1 MKCVICNSSI
11 IEKKQVEEEVRD
23 GDNVVLIPIE
33 VLVCKQCGER
43 YYTRQIMKKLEEIE
57 EKIKEKKI
65 YLKEVGRVLKSFI
78 T

>member
-23 GDNVVLIPIE
+23 GDNVVLISIE
-33 VLVCKQCGER
+33 VLVCRQCGER

-65 YLKEVGRVLKSFI
+65 PLKEVGRVLKSFI

>member
-33 VLVCKQCGER
+33 VLVCRQCGER

-65 YLKEVGRVLKSFI
+65 SLKEVGRVLKSFI

>member
-33 VLVCKQCGER
+33 VLVCRQCGER
-43 YYTRQIMKKLEEIE
+43 YYTRQIMKKLEKIE

-65 YLKEVGRVLKSFI
+65 SLKEVGRVLKSFI

>member
-23 GDNVVLIPIE
+23 GNNVVLIPLE
-33 VLVCKQCGER
+33 VLVCRQCGER

-65 YLKEVGRVLKSFI
+65 SLKEVGRVLKSFM

>member
-23 GDNVVLIPIE
+23 GNNVVLIPIE
-33 VLVCKQCGER
+33 VLVCRQCGER
-43 YYTRQIMKKLEEIE
+43 YYTRQIMKKLEKIE

-65 YLKEVGRVLKSFI
+65 SLKEVGRVLKSFI

>member
-1 MKCVICNSSI
+1 M
-11 IEKKQVEEEVRD
+11 
-23 GDNVVLIPIE
+23 
-33 VLVCKQCGER
+33 VCKQCGER

-65 YLKEVGRVLKSFI
+65 SLKEVGRVLKSFI

>member
-23 GDNVVLIPIE
+23 GDNVVLISIE
-33 VLVCKQCGER
+33 VLVCRQCGER

-65 YLKEVGRVLKSFI
+65 SLKEVGRVLKSFI

>member
-23 GDNVVLIPIE
+23 GDNIVLIPLE
-33 VLVCKQCGER
+33 VLVCRQCGER
-43 YYTRQIMKKLEEIE
+43 YYTRQIMKKLEKIE

-65 YLKEVGRVLKSFI
+65 SLKEVGRVLKSFV

>member
-11 IEKKQVEEEVRD
+11 IEKKHVEEEIRD
-23 GDNVVLIPIE
+23 GNNVVLIPLE
-33 VLVCKQCGER
+33 VLVCRQCGER

-65 YLKEVGRVLKSFI
+65 SLKEVGRVLKSFM